1 MADIKLSFAGQQPT
15 LFIGNEG
22 NLQLVTGVEAVDQQL
37 RLRLKFFLGEHF
49 LDERQGIPFYREV
62 FVKNPNLRLLRTI
75 FSTAIRTTPGVS
87 SLDFIDVSVDSA
99 SRTLNITFSATTDTG
114 ETLTYDPFILE
125 L

>member
-1 MADIKLSFAGQQPT
+1 MTDIALTFTGQTPDLT
-15 LFIGNEG
+15 IRSN
-22 NLQLVTGVEAVDQQL
+22 NLILVDGEEAIDQQL

-75 FSTAIRTTPGVS
+75 FAEAIRTTTGIS
-87 SLDFIDVSVDSA
+87 SVDFIEVTIETA
-99 SRTLNITFSATTDTG
+99 TRTLNISFTATMDTG
-114 ETLTYDPFILE
+114 ATLTYDPFILE